1 MRYIPRKGD
10 IVFIN
15 FNPQKGKEQAGS
27 RPAITLS
34 PYEYNKI
41 GLGVFCPITTKEKGY
56 PFEVKLSET
65 LKTRG
70 VVLSDHIKS
79 LDWTWRNIR
88 FIEKADDDLVSDVL
102 NNVEILLFDE

>member
-15 FNPQKGKEQAGS
+15 FNPQKGREQAGK

-79 LDWTWRNIR
+79 LDWTGREIR
-88 FIEKADDDLVSDVL
+88 FIEKADNDLISDVL
-102 NNVEILLFDE
+102 SNVEILLFDE